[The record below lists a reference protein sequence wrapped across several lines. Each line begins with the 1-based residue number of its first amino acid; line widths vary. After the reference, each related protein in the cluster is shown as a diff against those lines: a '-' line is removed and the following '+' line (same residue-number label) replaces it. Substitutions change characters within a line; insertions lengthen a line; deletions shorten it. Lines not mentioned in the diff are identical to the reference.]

1 MAPPDAAAA
10 PPPSAADVAPPQVL
24 HDHGPSSQPAA
35 ASAADM
41 RPKYSIMDAAAL
53 AQVLTENRIKPHPHV
68 ENIQRQYILHGM
80 PLNVAEIDWSR
91 IANLPKAVGPLLA
104 AHFGLVTT
112 VTQTNRSADGYTT
125 KLLVKL
131 PSGSL
136 VETVIMHYDRHQR
149 DVEGDDT
156 ASTISSTTQGKP
168 RTTVCLSSQVGC
180 KMGCSFC
187 ATGTMGFTANLTSA
201 EIIEQLVHARRVQHV
216 DHVVFMGMGEPG
228 QNMPA
233 VFAAIQTMIN
243 RRILGL
249 APRNICVSTVGV
261 LPLMHQLL
269 DECPG
274 VNLALSLHAPTQEI
288 RNEIVPSAKVYPLD
302 ALMAAVDAYIARNK
316 RILIEYILIKDVNCS
331 VPAAHELGKLLAPR
345 ARGVIVNLIPYNP
358 TETGRQY
365 VPPTHEDVSEF
376 ETICRQEYGLRT
388 TVRRTMGQDIDGA
401 CGQLVVKEQR
411 KGRAA
416 KKLAAAAAAAAA
428 AASSSSS
435 CSDRPTVDVED
446 LAVAPAAAPD
456 TFERKIGRVIKRR
469 SSPGRDD
476 APAADDDTARD
487 DASGTGKD
495 LVRDWLPV
503 GLAALAG
510 VLVTRVV
517 WKLATRRRR

>member
-1 MAPPDAAAA
+1 MAPPDASVAA
-10 PPPSAADVAPPQVL
+10 PPQTAADGAPPQVS
-24 HDHGPSSQPAA
+24 HDHSLISPPAA
-35 ASAADM
+35 AATADM
-41 RPKYSIMDAAAL
+41 RPKYSIMDTAAL
-53 AQVLTENRIKPHPHV
+53 AQVLTEHRIKPHPHV
-68 ENIQRQYILHGM
+68 ENIQRHYILHGM

-112 VTQTNRSADGYTT
+112 VTQTNRSADGCTT

-136 VETVIMHYDRHQR
+136 VETVIMRYDRQQR
-149 DVEGDDT
+149 DVDGDDT
-156 ASTISSTTQGKP
+156 ASISSTTHGKP

-233 VFAAIQTMIN
+233 VFAAIQTMTN

-249 APRNICVSTVGV
+249 APRNVCVSTVGV
-261 LPLMHQLL
+261 IPLMHQLL

-316 RILIEYILIKDVNCS
+316 RILIEYILIKNVNCT

-365 VPPTHEDVSEF
+365 VPPTHEDVAEF

-411 KGRAA
+411 KGRIA
-416 KKLAAAAAAAAA
+416 KKLAAAAV
-428 AASSSSS
+428 ASSKS
-435 CSDRPTVDVED
+435 CSDRPSVDVED
-446 LAVAPAAAPD
+446 LAAAPAAAPD
-456 TFERKIGRVIKRR
+456 AFQRKIGRVIKRR
-469 SSPGRDD
+469 SSPDRDD
-476 APAADDDTARD
+476 APAAADDDTARD
-487 DASGTGKD
+487 EGRGKD
-495 LVRDWLPV
+495 LIRDWLPV

>member
-1 MAPPDAAAA
+1 MAPPDAAT
-10 PPPSAADVAPPQVL
+10 ADIAPPQVS
-24 HDHGPSSQPAA
+24 HDHGPSSPPAA
-35 ASAADM
+35 AATADM
-41 RPKYSIMDAAAL
+41 QRPKYSIMDTAAL
-53 AQVLTENRIKPHPHV
+53 AQVLTEHRIKLHPHV
-68 ENIQRQYILHGM
+68 ENIQRHYILHGM
-80 PLNVAEIDWSR
+80 PLSVAEIDWSR

-136 VETVIMHYDRHQR
+136 VETVIMRYDRHQR
-149 DVEGDDT
+149 DVDGDDT
-156 ASTISSTTQGKP
+156 ASIVSTTQGKP

-187 ATGTMGFTANLTSA
+187 ATGTMGFTANLTAA
-201 EIIEQLVHARRVQHV
+201 EIIEQLVHAHRVQHV

-228 QNMPA
+228 QNIPA
-233 VFAAIQTMIN
+233 VFAAIQTMTN

-365 VPPTHEDVSEF
+365 VPPTHDDVAEF

-416 KKLAAAAAAAAA
+416 KKLTAAAAAAAA
-428 AASSSSS
+428 AASPSS
-435 CSDRPTVDVED
+435 CSDRPAVDVED

-476 APAADDDTARD
+476 TPAAADDAARD
-487 DASGTGKD
+487 GDSGKD
-495 LVRDWLPV
+495 FVRDWLPV